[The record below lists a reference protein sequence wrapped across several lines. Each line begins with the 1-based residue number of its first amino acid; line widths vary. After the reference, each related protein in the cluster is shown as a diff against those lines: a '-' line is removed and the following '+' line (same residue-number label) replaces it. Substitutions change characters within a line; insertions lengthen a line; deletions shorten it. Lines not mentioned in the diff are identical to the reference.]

1 MRTAM
6 KQSNKQPEWM
16 TGDRR
21 DPVYDQAAGCA
32 KVVIISIGVVFAIG
46 LIGTIAGIAF
56 LRGGF

>member
-1 MRTAM
+1 M

-46 LIGTIAGIAF
+46 LIGTIAGVAF